1 MPAMTPAAPDL
12 TDLDAHGA
20 AVLPALLSP
29 AECATMIALWGDSAR
44 FRKEVVMARHGY
56 GSGTYRYFDYP
67 LPEPVARL
75 RAALYP
81 PLAQVANRWADRLG
95 SGETYPE
102 EHEAY
107 LERCRALGQAKATPL
122 ILRYGPGDWN
132 ALHQDIY
139 GEGVFPLQVVV
150 LLSAPG
156 RDFGGGEFVLS
167 EQRPRMQSR
176 PEVVQLEQGDAV
188 VFPVRERPVPGRR
201 GYRKV
206 QLRHG
211 VSRVRQGERW
221 TLGIIFH
228 DAA

>member
-1 MPAMTPAAPDL
+1 MPAMTPADPDL
-12 TDLDAHGA
+12 ADLDTHGA
-20 AVLPALLSP
+20 AVLPTLLSP
-29 AECATMIALWGDSAR
+29 AECASMVALWDDPAR

-75 RAALYP
+75 RTALYP
-81 PLAQVANRWADRLG
+81 SLARIANRWAAQLG
-95 SGETYPE
+95 RSESYPE
-102 EHEAY
+102 EHQAY
-107 LERCRALGQAKATPL
+107 IDRCRALGQIKPTPL

-139 GEGVFPLQVVV
+139 GECVFPLQVVV

-156 RDFGGGEFVLS
+156 RDFSGGEFVLS

-176 PEVVQLEQGDAV
+176 PEVVHMEQGDAV
-188 VFPVRERPVPGRR
+188 VFPVRERPVPGQR

-211 VSRVRQGERW
+211 VSRVQVRSVSPGE
-221 TLGIIFH
+221 
-228 DAA
+228 